1 MTSTRTASLALV
13 CAGLI
18 AATAGTASATTINS
32 FLSVPGISGI
42 TISPSV
48 ASPNLNYTITFNA
61 GATFTYN
68 SNTYA
73 ITDVMGFYLI
83 APGYD
88 DASQGSLANFGG
100 FSDDSDHRAAGS
112 IYGWRSNPNA
122 GITSGN
128 SQAFTFPS
136 ISSANYTLIGLHV
149 RINGTFPGTSGNTG
163 NITGNIT
170 GALVPAPGAAAILG
184 LSGLMATRRRR

>member
-1 MTSTRTASLALV
+1 MTSTRSLALSLIGS
-13 CAGLI
+13 GLV
-18 AATAGTASATTINS
+18 AGTASATTINS

-42 TISPSV
+42 TVSP
-48 ASPNLNYTITFNA
+48 TIANPTVTFNA

-68 SNTYA
+68 SVSYA
-73 ITDVMGFYLI
+73 ITDVIGFYLL
-83 APGYD
+83 APGYN
-88 DASQGSLANFGG
+88 DASQGALANFGG
-100 FSDDSDHRAAGS
+100 FSNDSDHRAAGS

-163 NITGNIT
+163 NITGS
-170 GALVPAPGAAAILG
+170 LVPAPGAAAILG

>member
-42 TISPSV
+42 TVSPAV
-48 ASPNLNYTITFNA
+48 ASPNLSFTVTLNA

-73 ITDVMGFYLI
+73 ITDVIGFYLL

-88 DASQGSLANFGG
+88 DVSQGALASVGG
-100 FSDDSDHRAAGS
+100 FSNDSDHRAAGS
-112 IYGWRSNPNA
+112 IYGWRSNPNS
-122 GITSGN
+122 GITAGN

-136 ISSANYTLIGLHV
+136 ISYANYTLIGLHV
-149 RINGTFPGTSGNTG
+149 RINGTFPGTTGNTG
-163 NITGNIT
+163 NITGSF
-170 GALVPAPGAAAILG
+170 VPAPGAAAVLG
-184 LSGLMATRRRR
+184 LGGLLASRRRR

>member
-1 MTSTRTASLALV
+1 MISNRALAFSLVGTALV
-13 CAGLI
+13 ALS
-18 AATAGTASATTINS
+18 AGTASATTINS

-73 ITDVMGFYLI
+73 ITDVIGFYLL
-83 APGYD
+83 APSYN
-88 DASQGSLANFGG
+88 DASQGALANFGG

-112 IYGWRSNPNA
+112 IYGWRSNPNS
-122 GITSGN
+122 GITAGN
-128 SQAFTFPS
+128 SQTFTFPS
-136 ISSANYTLIGLHV
+136 ISYANYTLIGLHV

-163 NITGNIT
+163 NITGT
-170 GALVPAPGAAAILG
+170 LVPAPGAAAVLG
-184 LSGLMATRRRR
+184 LGGLLASRRRR